1 MSQML
6 VRVDKNIDRNLKAY
20 VDLQNIFTII
30 DRSEGLWKSEKEK
43 LEEIIADG
51 ISDHLRIIGLGV
63 YYQWKEKENK

>member
-6 VRVDKNIDRNLKAY
+6 VRVDENINKNLEAY
-20 VDLQNIFTII
+20 VDLQNIFAIV
-30 DRSEGLWKSEKEK
+30 DRSKGLWKSEKEK